1 MHCSNTLG
9 NFHGCDDDDDDDTKN
24 IKNQKCSMNKKK
36 KKEKKKDCNDI
47 HPFIHSL
54 IQQQKKC
61 FINTMHCIGATQI
74 TIYSFINHN
83 YLREKH

>member
-1 MHCSNTLG
+1 MPSYCYYTLYIIMHCSNTLG

-47 HPFIHSL
+47 HPFIHS
-54 IQQQKKC
+54 
-61 FINTMHCIGATQI
+61 FIH
-74 TIYSFINHN
+74 
-83 YLREKH
+83 